1 MVFSFDMDPLQT
13 PPLEFWHL
21 SKIFWFFF
29 LSLPLV
35 EMKVKKN
42 FIDEDKNVR
51 VYTEHDKNPKS

>member
-1 MVFSFDMDPLQT
+1 MDPLQT

>member
-1 MVFSFDMDPLQT
+1 MVFYFDMDPLQT
-13 PPLEFWHL
+13 PPPRILNFF
-21 SKIFWFFF
+21 KIFLVFF